1 MISPPCVAIRSETL
15 AVSMLDPPPTA
26 TNPSN
31 SPSTAK
37 SAAAW
42 NESSVG
48 STRERSHTS
57 TSMPSASISS
67 TIRPAISAF
76 TTPGSETSITRPTP
90 IRFSSQPASSEAP
103 GPYFSGVASIVK
115 TVSLL
120 DLGPLPISISLSPRQ
135 LVVPCYPLQWANTS
149 SAFGSIRRAILKPAA
164 WSLKKRS
171 SLFAVDHVA
180 NKPAT
185 RYAERQTPLVA
196 SATKVLITRPA
207 VGWLHTLEA
216 EKPVQICVRPGQVE
230 PLVQPATPLGRW
242 SVSMCEVSKPQR
254 AKGRVYNNSYI

>member
-1 MISPPCVAIRSETL
+1 MISPPCVAMRSETL

-48 STRERSHTS
+48 STRERSQTS

-67 TIRPAISAF
+67 TIRPVMPAL

-103 GPYFSGVASIVK
+103 GPYFSGVASMVK
-115 TVSLL
+115 MVSLF
-120 DLGPLPISISLSPRQ
+120 DLESLGMMSFLFPARSARS
-135 LVVPCYPLQWANTS
+135 LYPLLSGYTRL
-149 SAFGSIRRAILKPAA
+149 GSVHL
-164 WSLKKRS
+164 
-171 SLFAVDHVA
+171 
-180 NKPAT
+180 
-185 RYAERQTPLVA
+185 YAPDQGLA
-196 SATKVLITRPA
+196 HL
-207 VGWLHTLEA
+207 
-216 EKPVQICVRPGQVE
+216 Q
-230 PLVQPATPLGRW
+230 
-242 SVSMCEVSKPQR
+242 
-254 AKGRVYNNSYI
+254 